1 MSLRPVWFLCVVLSV
16 GAEYAVAQAKVDII
30 NSQGAEAPCIGVG
43 PIGAPIAKKC
53 VEIFQQAGFLRVD
66 EAGVTGLT
74 LGATPKDDGRITA
87 VAPGSAA
94 ALAGLLPG
102 DAIVSVEGKP
112 ILPTPGTLAQQAI
125 FGARGDSVQL
135 KLRKAG
141 DVTLKRAPLAA
152 PPGPKSPNFFIM
164 MRPLIDWRNTFI
176 PCIGAGPA
184 APAVIA
190 YCDGHFKP
198 FGYIKAGDLGT
209 TGLNFDLTRPDAA
222 IITAVDTGSPASA
235 ASIQPGDQ
243 LLAVDGKPLT
253 PNLSE
258 LARESLF
265 GKTGASFH
273 VTVHRGRA
281 DKTVV
286 LTLAAPAKSA
296 PSQPPSNE
304 SHLEPGT

>member
-94 ALAGLLPG
+94 AQAGLLPG

-198 FGYIKAGDLGT
+198 YGYIKFGDLGT
-209 TGLNFDLTRPDAA
+209 TGLNFDLANATAA
-222 IITAVDTGSPASA
+222 IITTVDPGSPAAA

-253 PNLSE
+253 PHLSE
-258 LARESLF
+258 LAREALF

-281 DKTVV
+281 DKTLV
-286 LTLAAPAKSA
+286 LTLAAPTKPA
-296 PSQPPSNE
+296 PPPSN
-304 SHLEPGT
+304 

>member
-94 ALAGLLPG
+94 AQAGLLPG
-102 DAIVSVEGKP
+102 DAIVSVEGRP

-198 FGYIKAGDLGT
+198 YGYIKSGDLGT
-209 TGLNFDLTRPDAA
+209 TGLNFDLANATAA
-222 IITAVDTGSPASA
+222 IITTVDPGSPAAA

-253 PNLSE
+253 PHLSE
-258 LARESLF
+258 LAREALF

-281 DKTVV
+281 DKTLV
-286 LTLAAPAKSA
+286 LTLAAPTKPA
-296 PSQPPSNE
+296 PPPSN
-304 SHLEPGT
+304 

>member
-198 FGYIKAGDLGT
+198 YGYIKFGDLGT
-209 TGLNFDLTRPDAA
+209 TGLNFDLANATAA
-222 IITAVDTGSPASA
+222 IITTVDPGSPAAA

-253 PNLSE
+253 PHLSE
-258 LARESLF
+258 LAREALF

-281 DKTVV
+281 DKTLV
-286 LTLAAPAKSA
+286 LTLAAPTKPA
-296 PSQPPSNE
+296 PPPSN
-304 SHLEPGT
+304 

>member
-94 ALAGLLPG
+94 AQAGLLPG

-152 PPGPKSPNFFIM
+152 PPGSKSPNFFIM

-198 FGYIKAGDLGT
+198 YGYIKSGDLGT
-209 TGLNFDLTRPDAA
+209 TGLNFDLANATAA
-222 IITAVDTGSPASA
+222 IITTVDPGSPAAA

-253 PNLSE
+253 PHLSE
-258 LARESLF
+258 LAREALF

-281 DKTVV
+281 DKTLV
-286 LTLAAPAKSA
+286 LTLAAPTKPA
-296 PSQPPSNE
+296 PPPSN
-304 SHLEPGT
+304 

>member
-94 ALAGLLPG
+94 AQAGLLPG

-198 FGYIKAGDLGT
+198 YGYIKSGDLGT
-209 TGLNFDLTRPDAA
+209 TGLNFDLANATAA
-222 IITAVDTGSPASA
+222 IITTVDPGSPAAA

-253 PNLSE
+253 LHLSE
-258 LARESLF
+258 LAREALF

-281 DKTVV
+281 DKTLV
-286 LTLAAPAKSA
+286 LTLAAPTKPA
-296 PSQPPSNE
+296 PPPSN
-304 SHLEPGT
+304 

>member
-94 ALAGLLPG
+94 AQAGLLPG

-198 FGYIKAGDLGT
+198 YGYIKSGDLGT
-209 TGLNFDLTRPDAA
+209 TGLNFDLANATAA
-222 IITAVDTGSPASA
+222 IITTVDPGSPAAA

-253 PNLSE
+253 PHLSE
-258 LARESLF
+258 LAREALF

-281 DKTVV
+281 DKTLV
-286 LTLAAPAKSA
+286 LTLAAPTKPA
-296 PSQPPSNE
+296 PPPSN
-304 SHLEPGT
+304 